1 MANVWRIRDWD
12 EGEVRTMTRGGRG
25 WEAELYVIQ
34 RINELP
40 GWSAVDANDLRNNQP
55 GYDALAA
62 HERGRQLRVSTK
74 SIETKKK
81 GYFEVGGVKPLVDVY
96 ALVDMTQPYPWPVYL
111 AGAKPVQALI
121 MARHEKFQTDRG
133 RPVGENKYRP
143 KVSIRLLETIGA
155 KERWSLLDEPVP
167 AEWPPLT
174 DDLLDQ
180 ARADAPR
187 PS

>member
-1 MANVWRIRDWD
+1 
-12 EGEVRTMTRGGRG
+12 MTRGGHG
-25 WEAELYVIQ
+25 PEVEQYVIE
-34 RINELP
+34 RVSRLA
-40 GWSAVDANDLRNNQP
+40 GWSAMDANATRANHPGFDVLARHENGRELRISVKS
-55 GYDALAA
+55 
-62 HERGRQLRVSTK
+62 VST
-74 SIETKKK
+74 
-81 GYFEVGGVKPLVDVY
+81 GGRCDFGIGRSFTRYPADVY
-96 ALVDMTQPYPWPVYL
+96 AFVDLTVPEPWPVYL

-133 RPVGENKYRP
+133 RRVGENKYRP

-155 KERWSLLDEPVP
+155 KERWSLLDKPVP

-187 PS
+187 LS

>member
-1 MANVWRIRDWD
+1 MRWRP
-12 EGEVRTMTRGGRG
+12 T
-25 WEAELYVIQ
+25 
-34 RINELP
+34 
-40 GWSAVDANDLRNNQP
+40 S
-55 GYDALAA
+55 
-62 HERGRQLRVSTK
+62 GRQLRVSTK
-74 SIETKKK
+74 SIETNK

-96 ALVDMTQPYPWPVYL
+96 ALVDVTQPSPWPVYL

-133 RPVGENKYRP
+133 RPVRRRYRP